1 MNRVEFMET
10 LSRLL
15 QDIPEEDRIDALK
28 YYNDYFDDAGS
39 ENEQNVIEE
48 LESPEKVAMKIKAD
62 REDTYQ
68 YYQEDTYGEE
78 KDNKIYQDNGTYDY
92 ESQEKKPWTNK
103 WLKLAMIIAIVVI
116 GFPIVIPLGAGILAL
131 IAGIVI
137 AMALAA
143 INYKYL
149 AKLWFIYVPL
159 AMGLTLLLFTPLGIQ
174 REGADDIGWLDLGI
188 MTIQPSEILKLAF
201 ILSLAVHLSKVE
213 DRMNEPIHFILL
225 CIHGAIPTLLIRQTG
240 DDGSALVFLFIFIC
254 MMFAAGLSWKY
265 LVMIAVAIPPAVY
278 VLWNYLMQPHQQKRF
293 QVLWDAQMQEDEALG
308 IYMQQRVG
316 KIALG
321 SGGLTGLG
329 LSGGDYTYV
338 PEIHND
344 FIFSYIGM
352 TMGLLGCLL
361 VVGLIAALSL
371 KILSNASGAKD
382 TLGRLI
388 CIGVFALIVF
398 HTTVNIGMVLGIAPV
413 IGIPLPFF
421 SAGGT
426 SGMCL
431 FAAIGLVL
439 SVSYHNS
446 TKYRMFYTEKD

>member
-1 MNRVEFMET
+1 
-10 LSRLL
+10 
-15 QDIPEEDRIDALK
+15 
-28 YYNDYFDDAGS
+28 
-39 ENEQNVIEE
+39 
-48 LESPEKVAMKIKAD
+48 
-62 REDTYQ
+62 
-68 YYQEDTYGEE
+68 
-78 KDNKIYQDNGTYDY
+78 
-92 ESQEKKPWTNK
+92 
-103 WLKLAMIIAIVVI
+103 
-116 GFPIVIPLGAGILAL
+116 
-131 IAGIVI
+131 
-137 AMALAA
+137 
-143 INYKYL
+143 
-149 AKLWFIYVPL
+149 
-159 AMGLTLLLFTPLGIQ
+159 
-174 REGADDIGWLDLGI
+174 
-188 MTIQPSEILKLAF
+188 
-201 ILSLAVHLSKVE
+201 
-213 DRMNEPIHFILL
+213 
-225 CIHGAIPTLLIRQTG
+225 
-240 DDGSALVFLFIFIC
+240 

-352 TMGLLGCLL
+352 TTGLLGCLL
-361 VVGLIAALSL
+361 VVVLIATLSL

-431 FAAIGLVL
+431 FVAIGLVL

>member
-1 MNRVEFMET
+1 MKLI
-10 LSRLL
+10 LS
-15 QDIPEEDRIDALK
+15 
-28 YYNDYFDDAGS
+28 
-39 ENEQNVIEE
+39 
-48 LESPEKVAMKIKAD
+48 KIK
-62 REDTYQ
+62 TYFGKLDKLLLFMCMGIACFAVFIQ
-68 YYQEDTYGEE
+68 YTL
-78 KDNKIYQDNGTYDY
+78 Y
-92 ESQEKKPWTNK
+92 ENDISSAVTASQYKTQ
-103 WLKLAMIIAIVVI
+103 IIA
-116 GFPIVIPLGAGILAL
+116 F

-382 TLGRLI
+382 SLGRLI

>member
-1 MNRVEFMET
+1 MKLI
-10 LSRLL
+10 LS
-15 QDIPEEDRIDALK
+15 
-28 YYNDYFDDAGS
+28 
-39 ENEQNVIEE
+39 
-48 LESPEKVAMKIKAD
+48 KIK
-62 REDTYQ
+62 TYFGKLDKLLLFMCIGIAFFAVFIQ
-68 YYQEDTYGEE
+68 YTL
-78 KDNKIYQDNGTYDY
+78 Y
-92 ESQEKKPWTNK
+92 ENDISSAVTASQYKTQ
-103 WLKLAMIIAIVVI
+103 IIA
-116 GFPIVIPLGAGILAL
+116 F

-225 CIHGAIPTLLIRQTG
+225 CIHGAVPTLLIRQTG

-316 KIALG
+316 K
-321 SGGLTGLG
+321 
-329 LSGGDYTYV
+329 
-338 PEIHND
+338 
-344 FIFSYIGM
+344 
-352 TMGLLGCLL
+352 
-361 VVGLIAALSL
+361 
-371 KILSNASGAKD
+371 
-382 TLGRLI
+382 
-388 CIGVFALIVF
+388 
-398 HTTVNIGMVLGIAPV
+398 
-413 IGIPLPFF
+413 
-421 SAGGT
+421 
-426 SGMCL
+426 
-431 FAAIGLVL
+431 
-439 SVSYHNS
+439 
-446 TKYRMFYTEKD
+446 